1 MSWMRQKQRE
11 AAGEQT
17 MGFRSKVSRDL
28 VGTEPSFQ
36 LGIAAPLIK
45 QKHRKKRALCFQ
57 FREQYNKQ
65 A

>member
-11 AAGEQT
+11 AAGEQKRRQ
-17 MGFRSKVSRDL
+17 GRGGPENNKA
-28 VGTEPSFQ
+28 
-36 LGIAAPLIK
+36 AAPWIK